1 MKPSATLEEGAVMS
15 RENVQVI
22 RNIYGAFARGD
33 VPAVL
38 EVLDAKIEWR
48 EADNFLYS
56 DRNPYIGPQAIL
68 DGVFMRLGGDWDG
81 FAAEPKTLLDAG
93 DHVVAL
99 GTYSGKH
106 KGTGRQVRAQFAHV
120 WSIAKGKVKKFQ
132 QYTDTKQFAD
142 AVKP

>member
-38 EVLDAKIEWR
+38 EALDAKIEWR

-56 DRNPYIGPQAIL
+56 DGNPYVGPQAIL
-68 DGVFMRLGGDWDG
+68 DGVFMRLGRDWDG
-81 FAAEPKTLLDAG
+81 FAAEPKTLLDAFLAR
-93 DHVVAL
+93 VLYA
-99 GTYSGKH
+99 
-106 KGTGRQVRAQFAHV
+106 A
-120 WSIAKGKVKKFQ
+120 
-132 QYTDTKQFAD
+132 
-142 AVKP
+142 

>member
-1 MKPSATLEEGAVMS
+1 MS
-15 RENVQVI
+15 RENVELI

-38 EVLDAKIEWR
+38 DAFDAKIEWR
-48 EADNFLYS
+48 EADNFLYA
-56 DRNPYIGPQAIL
+56 DHNPYIGAQAIL
-68 DGVFMRLGGDWDG
+68 DGVFTRLGGDWDG
-81 FAAEPKTLLDAG
+81 FAAQPETLLDAR
-93 DHVVAL
+93 DHVVVL

-106 KGTGRQVRAQFAHV
+106 KRTGKQVHAQFAHV
-120 WSIAKGKVKKFQ
+120 WTIAKGKVQKFQ